1 MELIARWI
9 DVGVDAAG
17 REDEATIARI
27 AEEVNELT
35 ATFPIPGARI

>member
-9 DVGVDAAG
+9 NEGVDAAG

-27 AEEVNELT
+27 AEEVKELT
-35 ATFPIPGARI
+35 AGFPIPGARV